1 MARPPTKAK
10 PSNST
15 RESRQSK
22 KSLATPAIET
32 IRTIV
37 NILKPYELSQTQ
49 RFRTYQHMLLDDA
62 VGNAFAA
69 NCILVEKAFANYEIV
84 YNTYSEESKQAAE
97 FLRYCYENMRGQT
110 LRSFAR
116 CAAEFKRDGLAP
128 FEKTFRKGVG
138 KWGEYWTLDKL
149 LYVHPLSLQPTTPF
163 TVTNGGRDILEMRQS
178 INAFRNTTDVLPVE
192 VINSGLGYV
201 GIPRNKLT
209 LVTYNGTDAQ
219 PFGVS
224 AFDTCYTAWR
234 EKTLLQEY
242 TLIGVTKDF
251 SGTPILYLP
260 SDILDR
266 AATDPTSPEG
276 MMVEQLKINMANM
289 HTGDQNYTILPSD
302 TQSESGNGMRSF
314 DLKFL
319 GIDGGGKNFD
329 TVALIEQRKRAIYN
343 AFGAGNLIAGDGA
356 GGSYNM
362 LEGMNSIHSFY
373 IERDIA
379 VIEEAL
385 NTDINP
391 QLFRLNGWELS
402 PEDMPKVKAG
412 DIEPISIDE
421 FGKMLQRV
429 AAVGL
434 APARDP
440 KFLNEIYSKL
450 GLNYRFDKDATP
462 ESIQQFMSDNT
473 SRSSEAMESGLP
485 NGVGEST
492 SKGGDRSVGNKESA

>member
-84 YNTYSEESKQAAE
+84 YNTYSEESKQAAD

-128 FEKTFRKGVG
+128 FEKTFRKGTG
-138 KWGEYWTLDKL
+138 KWEEYWTLDKL

-178 INAFRNTTDVLPVE
+178 INAFRNTTDVLPIE

-302 TQSESGNGMRSF
+302 TQSETGNGMRSF
-314 DLKFL
+314 ELKFL
-319 GIDGGGKNFD
+319 GIDGG
-329 TVALIEQRKRAIYN
+329 LSYSLRKIH
-343 AFGAGNLIAGDGA
+343 LIAGKTLYS
-356 GGSYNM
+356 SYNT
-362 LEGMNSIHSFY
+362 I
-373 IERDIA
+373 
-379 VIEEAL
+379 
-385 NTDINP
+385 
-391 QLFRLNGWELS
+391 
-402 PEDMPKVKAG
+402 
-412 DIEPISIDE
+412 
-421 FGKMLQRV
+421 
-429 AAVGL
+429 
-434 APARDP
+434 
-440 KFLNEIYSKL
+440 
-450 GLNYRFDKDATP
+450 
-462 ESIQQFMSDNT
+462 
-473 SRSSEAMESGLP
+473 
-485 NGVGEST
+485 
-492 SKGGDRSVGNKESA
+492 